1 LLLGKAVF
9 CYDVG
14 RLTRQVFNFP
24 CFFLIILF
32 YAIFKRLHMRSLIDL
47 HCHSTVSDG
56 VLSPSELIHH
66 AASQGIRVLALTDHD
81 DVAGLNEAR
90 GIAEHHG
97 MRFINGVEIS
107 VTWRRRTLHIV
118 GLKINPEYPPL
129 VRGLAEIRAGR
140 HARAERMAESL
151 EKIGVHGALEGAY
164 QYCKGGIIS
173 RTHFAR
179 YLIEKGYAKDT
190 KSVFK
195 HYLVKGKPGYHEH
208 EWASLEDALSWIL
221 GAGGTAVIA
230 HPGRYDLGRVTM
242 LELMHEFKALGGSA
256 IEVVTGSHSVDQ
268 YQIFAKLAHQFDL
281 DSSMGSDY
289 HGKGQTYIEMGRLP
303 SLPIPCVPVWRDW
316 PEVNSLELEVR

>member
-1 LLLGKAVF
+1 
-9 CYDVG
+9 
-14 RLTRQVFNFP
+14 
-24 CFFLIILF
+24 
-32 YAIFKRLHMRSLIDL
+32 MRSLIDL

-56 VLSPSELIHH
+56 VLTPSDLVNH
-66 AASQGIRVLALTDHD
+66 AAEKGVRVLALTDHD
-81 DVAGLNEAR
+81 DVAGLDEAR
-90 GIAEHHG
+90 EIAQQHG

-129 VRGLAEIRAGR
+129 VNGLAEIRAGR
-140 HARAERMAESL
+140 HTRAERMAESL

-164 QYCKGGIIS
+164 QYSKGGIIS

-190 KSVFK
+190 KAVFK

-208 EWASLEDALSWIL
+208 QWASLEDAMSWIL
-221 GAGGTAVIA
+221 GADGIAVIA
-230 HPGRYDLGRVTM
+230 HPGRYDLGRVTL
-242 LELMHEFKALGGSA
+242 LELMQEFKTLGGKA

-268 YQIFAKLAHQFDL
+268 YQTFAKLAHQFDL
-281 DSSMGSDY
+281 ASSTGSDY

-303 SLPIPCVPVWRDW
+303 TLPHGCVEVWRDW
-316 PEVNSLELEVR
+316 QEVENIELEAY

>member
-1 LLLGKAVF
+1 
-9 CYDVG
+9 
-14 RLTRQVFNFP
+14 
-24 CFFLIILF
+24 
-32 YAIFKRLHMRSLIDL
+32 MRSLIDL

-56 VLSPSELIHH
+56 VLTPSDLVNH
-66 AASQGIRVLALTDHD
+66 AAEKGVRVLALTDHD
-81 DVAGLNEAR
+81 DVAGLDEAR
-90 GIAEHHG
+90 EIAQQHG

-129 VRGLAEIRAGR
+129 VNGLAKIRAGR
-140 HARAERMAESL
+140 HTRAERMAESL

-164 QYCKGGIIS
+164 QYSKGGIIS

-190 KSVFK
+190 KAVFK

-208 EWASLEDALSWIL
+208 QWASLEDALSWIL
-221 GAGGTAVIA
+221 GAGGIAVIA
-230 HPGRYDLGRVTM
+230 HPGRYDLGRVTL
-242 LELMHEFKALGGSA
+242 LELMHEFKTLGGKA

-268 YQIFAKLAHQFDL
+268 YQTFAKLAHQFDL
-281 DSSMGSDY
+281 ASSTGSDY

-303 SLPIPCVPVWRDW
+303 TLPHGCVEVWRDW
-316 PEVNSLELEVR
+316 QEVENIELEAY

>member
-1 LLLGKAVF
+1 
-9 CYDVG
+9 
-14 RLTRQVFNFP
+14 
-24 CFFLIILF
+24 
-32 YAIFKRLHMRSLIDL
+32 MRSLIDL

-56 VLSPSELIHH
+56 VLTPSDLVKH
-66 AASQGIRVLALTDHD
+66 AAEKGVRVLALTDHD
-81 DVAGLNEAR
+81 DVAGLDEAR
-90 GIAEHHG
+90 EIAQQHG

-129 VRGLAEIRAGR
+129 VNGLAEIRAGR
-140 HARAERMAESL
+140 HTRAERMAESL

-164 QYCKGGIIS
+164 QYSKGGIIS

-190 KSVFK
+190 KAVFK

-208 EWASLEDALSWIL
+208 QWASLEDAMSWIL
-221 GAGGTAVIA
+221 GAGGIAVIA
-230 HPGRYDLGRVTM
+230 HPGRYDLGRVTL
-242 LELMHEFKALGGSA
+242 LELMQEFKTLGGKA

-268 YQIFAKLAHQFDL
+268 YQTFAKLAHQFDL
-281 DSSMGSDY
+281 ASSTGSDY

-303 SLPIPCVPVWRDW
+303 TLPHGCVEVWRDW
-316 PEVNSLELEVR
+316 QEVENIELEAY

>member
-1 LLLGKAVF
+1 
-9 CYDVG
+9 
-14 RLTRQVFNFP
+14 
-24 CFFLIILF
+24 
-32 YAIFKRLHMRSLIDL
+32 MRSLIDL

-56 VLSPSELIHH
+56 VLTPSDLVNH
-66 AASQGIRVLALTDHD
+66 AAEKGVRVLALTDHD
-81 DVAGLNEAR
+81 DVAGLDEAR
-90 GIAEHHG
+90 EIAQQHG

-129 VRGLAEIRAGR
+129 VNGLAEIRAGR
-140 HARAERMAESL
+140 HTRAERMAESL

-164 QYCKGGIIS
+164 QYSKGGIIS

-190 KSVFK
+190 KAVFK

-208 EWASLEDALSWIL
+208 QWASLEDALSWIL
-221 GAGGTAVIA
+221 GAGGIAVIA
-230 HPGRYDLGRVTM
+230 HPGRYDLGRVTL
-242 LELMHEFKALGGSA
+242 LELMHEFKTLGGKA

-268 YQIFAKLAHQFDL
+268 YQTFAKLAHQFDL
-281 DSSMGSDY
+281 ASSTGSDY

-303 SLPIPCVPVWRDW
+303 TLPHGCVEVWRDW
-316 PEVNSLELEVR
+316 QEVENIELEAY